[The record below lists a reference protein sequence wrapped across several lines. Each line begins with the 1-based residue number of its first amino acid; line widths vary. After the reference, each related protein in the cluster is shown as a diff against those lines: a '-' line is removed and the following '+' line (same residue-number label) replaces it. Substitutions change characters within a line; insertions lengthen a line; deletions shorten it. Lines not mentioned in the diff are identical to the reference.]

1 MARGGELDVAQK
13 RLKNTVAQKKTRERK
28 KLHGK
33 WQRGLTSKA
42 QLLVRQSLDL
52 QWLTREEDAQG
63 TLAAVREK
71 VLPALNDLRKHLLN
85 EPQPKRRVNVK
96 DDDETEPPPP
106 PPTTKPGRAPY
117 SRCYDRGSWEMLLL
131 QTAAVFTLHF
141 ARTLS

>member
-106 PPTTKPGRAPY
+106 PPIEGMEVADEPQLDCEEQAE
-117 SRCYDRGSWEMLLL
+117 SNLDASL
-131 QTAAVFTLHF
+131 QQ
-141 ARTLS
+141 LSDEDGL